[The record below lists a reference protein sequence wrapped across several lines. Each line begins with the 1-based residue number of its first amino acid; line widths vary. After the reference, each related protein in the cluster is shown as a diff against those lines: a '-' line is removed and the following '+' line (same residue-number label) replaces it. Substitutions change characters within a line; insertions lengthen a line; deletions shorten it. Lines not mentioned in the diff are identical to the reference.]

1 MNTSTPAPA
10 PEPLGPLDPLR
21 RYDVETAL
29 RYLGYSRFTLYAD
42 IRDGRIQTIKDRN
55 RRFVPGS
62 EIARRCAVQSS

>member
-21 RYDVETAL
+21 RYTVEDAM
-29 RYLGYSRFTLYAD
+29 RFLGISRFTLYAD
-42 IRDGRIQTIKDRN
+42 IREGRIQTIKDRS

-62 EIARRCAVQSS
+62 EIVRRSSVQT